1 MEQHIRKADDGDV
14 EMLTALINRAYEPAE
29 SFLYDGPRVT
39 AGEIRQKLHRDAF
52 LMVIGRESETRGAVY
67 VECRGEI
74 GYFGLL
80 AVPPEHQGNGVGQSL
95 VRAAEQFCRN
105 AGCHT
110 LEIEVV
116 NHRRSLI
123 SYYAKCGYAVTGER
137 PFNFDMLRVPSH
149 FLILR
154 KALRPSN

>member
-14 EMLTALINRAYEPAE
+14 ELLTVLINRAYEPVE
-29 SFLYDGPRVT
+29 SFLYDGPHVT
-39 AGEIRQKLHRDAF
+39 EGEIRQKLHRDAF
-52 LMVIGRESETRGAVY
+52 LMVIGRESETRGAIY
-67 VECRGEI
+67 VQCREDI

-80 AVPPEHQGNGVGQSL
+80 AVAPEHQGNGVGQSL
-95 VRAAEQFCRN
+95 VGAAELFCQN
-105 AGCHT
+105 AGCRT

-123 SYYAKCGYAVTGER
+123 SYYAKYGYAVTGER

-154 KALRPSN
+154 KALRSSD

>member
-14 EMLTALINRAYEPAE
+14 EMLTTLINRAYEPAE

-67 VECRGEI
+67 VECRGEL

-105 AGCHT
+105 AGCRT

-116 NHRRSLI
+116 NHRQSLI

-137 PFNFDMLRVPSH
+137 RFNFDMLRVPSH

-154 KALRPSN
+154 KALCPSD

>member
-154 KALRPSN
+154 KALRASN